1 MSDKMSESNSVSN
14 ASGGGGRG
22 MPRPSQGDGK
32 LCYTIPEAAALLGFS
47 RNFGYELARRG
58 EIPII
63 RFGKRMLV
71 PKVLFEKMLGQYQES
86 EGVNNERT
94 HL

>member
-1 MSDKMSESNSVSN
+1 MKQDYNRE
-14 ASGGGGRG
+14 
-22 MPRPSQGDGK
+22 DK

-71 PKVLFEKMLGQYQES
+71 PKAKFDKMLGQYPES
-86 EGVNNERT
+86 EVVKNERT

>member
-1 MSDKMSESNSVSN
+1 MTDKMSESESVSN

-22 MPRPSQGDGK
+22 KPRPSHGDGK

-47 RNFGYELARRG
+47 RNFGYELAKRG

-63 RFGKRMLV
+63 RFGKRILV
-71 PKVLFEKMLGQYQES
+71 PKSVFERMLGKKE
-86 EGVNNERT
+86 
-94 HL
+94 